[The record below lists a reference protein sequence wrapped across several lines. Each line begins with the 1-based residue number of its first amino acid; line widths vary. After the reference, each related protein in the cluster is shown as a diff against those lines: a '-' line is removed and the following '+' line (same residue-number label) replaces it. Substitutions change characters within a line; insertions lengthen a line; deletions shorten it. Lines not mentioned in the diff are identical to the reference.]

1 MKKILCGFA
10 FLLFGIAMTVTHM
23 NDPDV
28 LIIHNLPFDHFGIIS
43 SVVGLVIVVCS
54 TWSEFFPPKE

>member
-10 FLLFGIAMTVTHM
+10 FLLFGIAMTLTHM
-23 NDPDV
+23 NQPYIFIFDS
-28 LIIHNLPFDHFGIIS
+28 LPFDHFGIIS